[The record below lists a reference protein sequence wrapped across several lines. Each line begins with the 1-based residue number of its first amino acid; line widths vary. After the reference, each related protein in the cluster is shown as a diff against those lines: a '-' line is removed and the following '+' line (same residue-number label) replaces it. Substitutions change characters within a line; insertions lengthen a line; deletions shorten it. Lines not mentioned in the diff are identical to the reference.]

1 MTTNSNDYRH
11 ALEHISFTDN
21 AKQHMANS
29 IAQSVASS
37 DAATAQS
44 NFNGTRRKPRIAR
57 HPVRTVARIAAVT
70 AVLAIVIG
78 GAGTAMATGVLP
90 LPSDMLS
97 DIFDGPASQTEIID
111 RIGRP
116 VGASCSNNGVTVT
129 ADAIMGDKD
138 MVTIAY
144 TLTFDDPAALKKL
157 SEPGE
162 NGTIAGSVDGNVYV
176 DGEHGGQGQSWLID
190 KNPNDS
196 SIQYFAQFSVESPGL
211 MGRTV
216 RTHINSLVV
225 PRAGKELP
233 EYKKI
238 LTGPWDLKF
247 QLNYEDTSVTIPAPK
262 SVNFNGTKATI
273 QEATVSCVGVSVR
286 YNIDRS
292 IEHDNNSGKM
302 SQNMEESMD
311 AVGNIPLI
319 VTFKDGSRSK
329 CKIVCDLMHLEGA
342 ESLGEYTEDFYA
354 GMPAVTRHSYGKGK
368 LYYIGTCME
377 EDGIAKILSMA
388 VEDAGAEPVAG
399 AGNGLEI
406 VKRNREGKSFYFVMN
421 FRDEEL
427 EIPEEFA
434 GKTDLLSG
442 NAVGKGEKLPK
453 FGVKIVVE

>member
-157 SEPGE
+157 SDPGE

-319 VTFKDGSRSK
+319 VTFKDGHVEDTTSHSGYFANK
-329 CKIVCDLMHLEGA
+329 LDNGTTDVHKTWPFSQVCDTDKIA
-342 ESLGEYTEDFYA
+342 S
-354 GMPAVTRHSYGKGK
+354 VQ
-368 LYYIGTCME
+368 IGDTV
-377 EDGIAKILSMA
+377 I
-388 VEDAGAEPVAG
+388 P
-399 AGNGLEI
+399 
-406 VKRNREGKSFYFVMN
+406 MN
-421 FRDEEL
+421 
-427 EIPEEFA
+427 
-434 GKTDLLSG
+434 S
-442 NAVGKGEKLPK
+442 
-453 FGVKIVVE
+453 

>member
-262 SVNFNGTKATI
+262 FVNFNGTKATI

-311 AVGNIPLI
+311 AVCNIPLI
-319 VTFKDGSRSK
+319 VTFKDG
-329 CKIVCDLMHLEGA
+329 H
-342 ESLGEYTEDFYA
+342 
-354 GMPAVTRHSYGKGK
+354 
-368 LYYIGTCME
+368 
-377 EDGIAKILSMA
+377 
-388 VEDAGAEPVAG
+388 VEDATSHSGYFANKLD
-399 AGNGLEI
+399 NGTTDVHKTWPFSQVCDTDKI
-406 VKRNREGKSFYFVMN
+406 ASVQIGDTVIPMN
-421 FRDEEL
+421 
-427 EIPEEFA
+427 
-434 GKTDLLSG
+434 S
-442 NAVGKGEKLPK
+442 
-453 FGVKIVVE
+453 

>member
-37 DAATAQS
+37 HAATAQS

-319 VTFKDGSRSK
+319 VTFKDG
-329 CKIVCDLMHLEGA
+329 H
-342 ESLGEYTEDFYA
+342 
-354 GMPAVTRHSYGKGK
+354 
-368 LYYIGTCME
+368 
-377 EDGIAKILSMA
+377 
-388 VEDAGAEPVAG
+388 VEDATSHSGYFANKLD
-399 AGNGLEI
+399 NGTTDVHKTRPFSQVCDTDKI
-406 VKRNREGKSFYFVMN
+406 ASVQIGDTVIPMN
-421 FRDEEL
+421 
-427 EIPEEFA
+427 
-434 GKTDLLSG
+434 S
-442 NAVGKGEKLPK
+442 
-453 FGVKIVVE
+453 

>member
-319 VTFKDGSRSK
+319 VTFKDG
-329 CKIVCDLMHLEGA
+329 H
-342 ESLGEYTEDFYA
+342 
-354 GMPAVTRHSYGKGK
+354 
-368 LYYIGTCME
+368 
-377 EDGIAKILSMA
+377 
-388 VEDAGAEPVAG
+388 VEDATSHSGYFANKLD
-399 AGNGLEI
+399 NGTTDVHKTWPFSQVYDTDKI
-406 VKRNREGKSFYFVMN
+406 ASVQIGDTVIPMN
-421 FRDEEL
+421 
-427 EIPEEFA
+427 
-434 GKTDLLSG
+434 S
-442 NAVGKGEKLPK
+442 
-453 FGVKIVVE
+453 

>member
-196 SIQYFAQFSVESPGL
+196 SIQYFAQFSVESPDL

-319 VTFKDGSRSK
+319 VTFKDG
-329 CKIVCDLMHLEGA
+329 H
-342 ESLGEYTEDFYA
+342 
-354 GMPAVTRHSYGKGK
+354 
-368 LYYIGTCME
+368 
-377 EDGIAKILSMA
+377 
-388 VEDAGAEPVAG
+388 VEDATSHSGYFANKLD
-399 AGNGLEI
+399 NGTTDVHKTWPFSQVCDTDKI
-406 VKRNREGKSFYFVMN
+406 ASVQIGDTVIPMN
-421 FRDEEL
+421 
-427 EIPEEFA
+427 
-434 GKTDLLSG
+434 S
-442 NAVGKGEKLPK
+442 
-453 FGVKIVVE
+453 

>member
-44 NFNGTRRKPRIAR
+44 NFNGTRRKPHIAR

-70 AVLAIVIG
+70 AVLAIIIG

-319 VTFKDGSRSK
+319 VTFKDG
-329 CKIVCDLMHLEGA
+329 H
-342 ESLGEYTEDFYA
+342 
-354 GMPAVTRHSYGKGK
+354 
-368 LYYIGTCME
+368 
-377 EDGIAKILSMA
+377 
-388 VEDAGAEPVAG
+388 VEDATSHSGYFANKLD
-399 AGNGLEI
+399 NGTTDVHKTWPFSQVCDTDKI
-406 VKRNREGKSFYFVMN
+406 ASVQIGDTVIPMN
-421 FRDEEL
+421 
-427 EIPEEFA
+427 
-434 GKTDLLSG
+434 S
-442 NAVGKGEKLPK
+442 
-453 FGVKIVVE
+453 

>member
-176 DGEHGGQGQSWLID
+176 DGEHGGLGQSWLID

-196 SIQYFAQFSVESPGL
+196 SIQYFVQFSVESPGL

-286 YNIDRS
+286 YNINRS

-319 VTFKDGSRSK
+319 VTFKDG
-329 CKIVCDLMHLEGA
+329 H
-342 ESLGEYTEDFYA
+342 
-354 GMPAVTRHSYGKGK
+354 
-368 LYYIGTCME
+368 
-377 EDGIAKILSMA
+377 
-388 VEDAGAEPVAG
+388 VEDATSHSGYFANKLD
-399 AGNGLEI
+399 NGTTDVHKTWPFSQVCDTDKI
-406 VKRNREGKSFYFVMN
+406 ASVQIGDTVIPMN
-421 FRDEEL
+421 
-427 EIPEEFA
+427 
-434 GKTDLLSG
+434 S
-442 NAVGKGEKLPK
+442 
-453 FGVKIVVE
+453 

>member
-319 VTFKDGSRSK
+319 VTFKDG
-329 CKIVCDLMHLEGA
+329 H
-342 ESLGEYTEDFYA
+342 
-354 GMPAVTRHSYGKGK
+354 
-368 LYYIGTCME
+368 
-377 EDGIAKILSMA
+377 
-388 VEDAGAEPVAG
+388 VEDATSHSGYFANKLD
-399 AGNGLEI
+399 NGTTDVHKTWPFSQVCDTDKI
-406 VKRNREGKSFYFVMN
+406 ASVQIGDTVIPMN
-421 FRDEEL
+421 L
-427 EIPEEFA
+427 
-434 GKTDLLSG
+434 
-442 NAVGKGEKLPK
+442 
-453 FGVKIVVE
+453 

>member
-78 GAGTAMATGVLP
+78 GVGTAMATGVLP

-273 QEATVSCVGVSVR
+273 QEATVSRVGVSVR

-319 VTFKDGSRSK
+319 VTFKDG
-329 CKIVCDLMHLEGA
+329 H
-342 ESLGEYTEDFYA
+342 
-354 GMPAVTRHSYGKGK
+354 
-368 LYYIGTCME
+368 
-377 EDGIAKILSMA
+377 
-388 VEDAGAEPVAG
+388 VEDATSHSGYFANKLD
-399 AGNGLEI
+399 NGTTDVHKTWPFSQVCDTDKI
-406 VKRNREGKSFYFVMN
+406 ASVQIGDTVIPMN
-421 FRDEEL
+421 
-427 EIPEEFA
+427 
-434 GKTDLLSG
+434 S
-442 NAVGKGEKLPK
+442 
-453 FGVKIVVE
+453 

>member
-97 DIFDGPASQTEIID
+97 DIFDGPASQPEIID

-319 VTFKDGSRSK
+319 VTFKDG
-329 CKIVCDLMHLEGA
+329 H
-342 ESLGEYTEDFYA
+342 
-354 GMPAVTRHSYGKGK
+354 
-368 LYYIGTCME
+368 
-377 EDGIAKILSMA
+377 
-388 VEDAGAEPVAG
+388 VEDATSHSGYFANKLD
-399 AGNGLEI
+399 NGTTDVHKTWPFSQVCDTDKI
-406 VKRNREGKSFYFVMN
+406 ASVQIGDTVIPMN
-421 FRDEEL
+421 
-427 EIPEEFA
+427 
-434 GKTDLLSG
+434 S
-442 NAVGKGEKLPK
+442 
-453 FGVKIVVE
+453 

>member
-247 QLNYEDTSVTIPAPK
+247 QLNYEDTSVTISAPK

-319 VTFKDGSRSK
+319 VTFKDG
-329 CKIVCDLMHLEGA
+329 H
-342 ESLGEYTEDFYA
+342 
-354 GMPAVTRHSYGKGK
+354 
-368 LYYIGTCME
+368 
-377 EDGIAKILSMA
+377 
-388 VEDAGAEPVAG
+388 VEDATSHSGYFANKLD
-399 AGNGLEI
+399 NGTTDVHKTWPFSQVCDTDKI
-406 VKRNREGKSFYFVMN
+406 ASVQIGDTVIPMN
-421 FRDEEL
+421 
-427 EIPEEFA
+427 
-434 GKTDLLSG
+434 S
-442 NAVGKGEKLPK
+442 
-453 FGVKIVVE
+453 

>member
-319 VTFKDGSRSK
+319 VTFKDG
-329 CKIVCDLMHLEGA
+329 H
-342 ESLGEYTEDFYA
+342 
-354 GMPAVTRHSYGKGK
+354 
-368 LYYIGTCME
+368 
-377 EDGIAKILSMA
+377 
-388 VEDAGAEPVAG
+388 VEDATSHSGYFANKLD
-399 AGNGLEI
+399 NGTTDVSKTWPFSQVCDTDKI
-406 VKRNREGKSFYFVMN
+406 ASVQIGDTVIPMN
-421 FRDEEL
+421 
-427 EIPEEFA
+427 
-434 GKTDLLSG
+434 S
-442 NAVGKGEKLPK
+442 
-453 FGVKIVVE
+453 

>member
-211 MGRTV
+211 MGGTV

-319 VTFKDGSRSK
+319 VTFKDG
-329 CKIVCDLMHLEGA
+329 H
-342 ESLGEYTEDFYA
+342 
-354 GMPAVTRHSYGKGK
+354 
-368 LYYIGTCME
+368 
-377 EDGIAKILSMA
+377 
-388 VEDAGAEPVAG
+388 VEDATSHSGYFANKLD
-399 AGNGLEI
+399 NGTTDVHKTWPFSQVCDTDKI
-406 VKRNREGKSFYFVMN
+406 ASVQIGDTVIPMN
-421 FRDEEL
+421 
-427 EIPEEFA
+427 
-434 GKTDLLSG
+434 S
-442 NAVGKGEKLPK
+442 
-453 FGVKIVVE
+453 

>member
-11 ALEHISFTDN
+11 ALEHISFTEN

-262 SVNFNGTKATI
+262 SVNLNGTKATI

-319 VTFKDGSRSK
+319 VTFKDG
-329 CKIVCDLMHLEGA
+329 H
-342 ESLGEYTEDFYA
+342 
-354 GMPAVTRHSYGKGK
+354 
-368 LYYIGTCME
+368 
-377 EDGIAKILSMA
+377 
-388 VEDAGAEPVAG
+388 VEDATSHSGYFANKLD
-399 AGNGLEI
+399 NGTTDVHKTWPFSQVCDTDKI
-406 VKRNREGKSFYFVMN
+406 ASVQIGDTVIPMN
-421 FRDEEL
+421 
-427 EIPEEFA
+427 
-434 GKTDLLSG
+434 S
-442 NAVGKGEKLPK
+442 
-453 FGVKIVVE
+453 

>member
-247 QLNYEDTSVTIPAPK
+247 QLSYEDTSVTIPAPK

-319 VTFKDGSRSK
+319 VTFKDG
-329 CKIVCDLMHLEGA
+329 H
-342 ESLGEYTEDFYA
+342 
-354 GMPAVTRHSYGKGK
+354 
-368 LYYIGTCME
+368 
-377 EDGIAKILSMA
+377 
-388 VEDAGAEPVAG
+388 VEDATSHSGYFANKLD
-399 AGNGLEI
+399 NGTTDVHKTWPFSQVCDTDKI
-406 VKRNREGKSFYFVMN
+406 ASVQIGDTVIPMN
-421 FRDEEL
+421 
-427 EIPEEFA
+427 
-434 GKTDLLSG
+434 S
-442 NAVGKGEKLPK
+442 
-453 FGVKIVVE
+453 

>member
-29 IAQSVASS
+29 IVQSVASS

-319 VTFKDGSRSK
+319 VTFKDG
-329 CKIVCDLMHLEGA
+329 H
-342 ESLGEYTEDFYA
+342 
-354 GMPAVTRHSYGKGK
+354 
-368 LYYIGTCME
+368 
-377 EDGIAKILSMA
+377 
-388 VEDAGAEPVAG
+388 VEDATSHSGYFANKLD
-399 AGNGLEI
+399 NGTTDVHKTWPFSQVCDTDKI
-406 VKRNREGKSFYFVMN
+406 ASVQIGDTVIPMN
-421 FRDEEL
+421 
-427 EIPEEFA
+427 
-434 GKTDLLSG
+434 S
-442 NAVGKGEKLPK
+442 
-453 FGVKIVVE
+453 

>member
-57 HPVRTVARIAAVT
+57 HPVRTVAHIAAVT

-319 VTFKDGSRSK
+319 VTFKDG
-329 CKIVCDLMHLEGA
+329 H
-342 ESLGEYTEDFYA
+342 
-354 GMPAVTRHSYGKGK
+354 
-368 LYYIGTCME
+368 
-377 EDGIAKILSMA
+377 
-388 VEDAGAEPVAG
+388 VEDATSHSGYFANKLD
-399 AGNGLEI
+399 NGTTDVHKTWPFSQVCDTDKI
-406 VKRNREGKSFYFVMN
+406 ASVQIGDTVIPMN
-421 FRDEEL
+421 
-427 EIPEEFA
+427 
-434 GKTDLLSG
+434 S
-442 NAVGKGEKLPK
+442 
-453 FGVKIVVE
+453 

>member
-57 HPVRTVARIAAVT
+57 HPVRTVARIAALT

-273 QEATVSCVGVSVR
+273 QEATISCVGVSVR

-302 SQNMEESMD
+302 SQNMKESMD

-319 VTFKDGSRSK
+319 VTFKDG
-329 CKIVCDLMHLEGA
+329 H
-342 ESLGEYTEDFYA
+342 
-354 GMPAVTRHSYGKGK
+354 
-368 LYYIGTCME
+368 
-377 EDGIAKILSMA
+377 
-388 VEDAGAEPVAG
+388 VEDATSHSGYFANKLD
-399 AGNGLEI
+399 NGTTDVHKTWPFSQVCDTDKI
-406 VKRNREGKSFYFVMN
+406 ASVQIGDTVIPMN
-421 FRDEEL
+421 
-427 EIPEEFA
+427 
-434 GKTDLLSG
+434 S
-442 NAVGKGEKLPK
+442 
-453 FGVKIVVE
+453 

>member
-273 QEATVSCVGVSVR
+273 QEATLSCVGVSVR

-319 VTFKDGSRSK
+319 VTFKDG
-329 CKIVCDLMHLEGA
+329 H
-342 ESLGEYTEDFYA
+342 
-354 GMPAVTRHSYGKGK
+354 
-368 LYYIGTCME
+368 
-377 EDGIAKILSMA
+377 
-388 VEDAGAEPVAG
+388 VEDATSHSGYFANKLD
-399 AGNGLEI
+399 NGTTDVHKTWPFSQVCDTDKI
-406 VKRNREGKSFYFVMN
+406 ASVQIGDTVIPMN
-421 FRDEEL
+421 
-427 EIPEEFA
+427 
-434 GKTDLLSG
+434 S
-442 NAVGKGEKLPK
+442 
-453 FGVKIVVE
+453 

>member
-97 DIFDGPASQTEIID
+97 DIFDGPASQSEIID

-196 SIQYFAQFSVESPGL
+196 NIQYFAQFSVESPGL

-319 VTFKDGSRSK
+319 VTFKDG
-329 CKIVCDLMHLEGA
+329 H
-342 ESLGEYTEDFYA
+342 
-354 GMPAVTRHSYGKGK
+354 
-368 LYYIGTCME
+368 
-377 EDGIAKILSMA
+377 
-388 VEDAGAEPVAG
+388 VEDATSHSGYFANKLD
-399 AGNGLEI
+399 NGTTDVHKTWPFSQVCDTDKI
-406 VKRNREGKSFYFVMN
+406 ASVQIGDTVIPMN
-421 FRDEEL
+421 
-427 EIPEEFA
+427 
-434 GKTDLLSG
+434 S
-442 NAVGKGEKLPK
+442 
-453 FGVKIVVE
+453 

>member
-116 VGASCSNNGVTVT
+116 VGASCSNTGVTVT

-319 VTFKDGSRSK
+319 VTFKDG
-329 CKIVCDLMHLEGA
+329 H
-342 ESLGEYTEDFYA
+342 
-354 GMPAVTRHSYGKGK
+354 
-368 LYYIGTCME
+368 
-377 EDGIAKILSMA
+377 
-388 VEDAGAEPVAG
+388 VEDATSHSGYFANKLD
-399 AGNGLEI
+399 NGTTDVHKTWPFSQVCDTDKI
-406 VKRNREGKSFYFVMN
+406 ASVQIGDTVIPMN
-421 FRDEEL
+421 
-427 EIPEEFA
+427 
-434 GKTDLLSG
+434 S
-442 NAVGKGEKLPK
+442 
-453 FGVKIVVE
+453 

>member
-273 QEATVSCVGVSVR
+273 QEATVSCVGISVR

-319 VTFKDGSRSK
+319 VTFKDG
-329 CKIVCDLMHLEGA
+329 H
-342 ESLGEYTEDFYA
+342 
-354 GMPAVTRHSYGKGK
+354 
-368 LYYIGTCME
+368 
-377 EDGIAKILSMA
+377 
-388 VEDAGAEPVAG
+388 VEDATSHSGYFANKLD
-399 AGNGLEI
+399 NGTTDVHKTWPFSQVCDTDKI
-406 VKRNREGKSFYFVMN
+406 ASVQIGDTVIPMN
-421 FRDEEL
+421 
-427 EIPEEFA
+427 
-434 GKTDLLSG
+434 S
-442 NAVGKGEKLPK
+442 
-453 FGVKIVVE
+453 

>member
-37 DAATAQS
+37 DTATAQS

-319 VTFKDGSRSK
+319 VTFKDG
-329 CKIVCDLMHLEGA
+329 H
-342 ESLGEYTEDFYA
+342 
-354 GMPAVTRHSYGKGK
+354 
-368 LYYIGTCME
+368 
-377 EDGIAKILSMA
+377 
-388 VEDAGAEPVAG
+388 VEDATSHSGYFANKLD
-399 AGNGLEI
+399 NGTTDVHKTWPFSQVCDTDKIASLQI
-406 VKRNREGKSFYFVMN
+406 GDTVIPMN
-421 FRDEEL
+421 
-427 EIPEEFA
+427 
-434 GKTDLLSG
+434 S
-442 NAVGKGEKLPK
+442 
-453 FGVKIVVE
+453 

>member
-233 EYKKI
+233 EYKII

-292 IEHDNNSGKM
+292 TEHDNNSGKM

-319 VTFKDGSRSK
+319 VTFKDG
-329 CKIVCDLMHLEGA
+329 H
-342 ESLGEYTEDFYA
+342 
-354 GMPAVTRHSYGKGK
+354 
-368 LYYIGTCME
+368 
-377 EDGIAKILSMA
+377 
-388 VEDAGAEPVAG
+388 VEDATSHSGYFANKLD
-399 AGNGLEI
+399 NGTTDVHKTWPFSQVCDTDKI
-406 VKRNREGKSFYFVMN
+406 ASVQIGDTVIPMN
-421 FRDEEL
+421 
-427 EIPEEFA
+427 
-434 GKTDLLSG
+434 S
-442 NAVGKGEKLPK
+442 
-453 FGVKIVVE
+453 

>member
-319 VTFKDGSRSK
+319 VTFKDG
-329 CKIVCDLMHLEGA
+329 H
-342 ESLGEYTEDFYA
+342 
-354 GMPAVTRHSYGKGK
+354 
-368 LYYIGTCME
+368 
-377 EDGIAKILSMA
+377 
-388 VEDAGAEPVAG
+388 VEDATSHSGYFANKLD
-399 AGNGLEI
+399 NGI
-406 VKRNREGKSFYFVMN
+406 TDVHKTWPFSQVCDTDKIASVQIGDTVIPMN
-421 FRDEEL
+421 
-427 EIPEEFA
+427 
-434 GKTDLLSG
+434 S
-442 NAVGKGEKLPK
+442 
-453 FGVKIVVE
+453 

>member
-78 GAGTAMATGVLP
+78 GAGTAVATGILP

-319 VTFKDGSRSK
+319 VTFKDG
-329 CKIVCDLMHLEGA
+329 H
-342 ESLGEYTEDFYA
+342 
-354 GMPAVTRHSYGKGK
+354 
-368 LYYIGTCME
+368 
-377 EDGIAKILSMA
+377 
-388 VEDAGAEPVAG
+388 VEDATSHSGYFANKLD
-399 AGNGLEI
+399 NGTTDVHKTWPFSQVCDTDKI
-406 VKRNREGKSFYFVMN
+406 ASVQIGDTVIPMN
-421 FRDEEL
+421 
-427 EIPEEFA
+427 
-434 GKTDLLSG
+434 S
-442 NAVGKGEKLPK
+442 
-453 FGVKIVVE
+453 

>member
-319 VTFKDGSRSK
+319 VTFKDG
-329 CKIVCDLMHLEGA
+329 H
-342 ESLGEYTEDFYA
+342 
-354 GMPAVTRHSYGKGK
+354 
-368 LYYIGTCME
+368 
-377 EDGIAKILSMA
+377 
-388 VEDAGAEPVAG
+388 VEDATSHSGYFANKLD
-399 AGNGLEI
+399 NGTTDVHKTWPFSQVWDTDKI
-406 VKRNREGKSFYFVMN
+406 ASVQIGDTVIPMN
-421 FRDEEL
+421 
-427 EIPEEFA
+427 
-434 GKTDLLSG
+434 S
-442 NAVGKGEKLPK
+442 
-453 FGVKIVVE
+453 

>member
-144 TLTFDDPAALKKL
+144 TLTFDDPAALIKL

-319 VTFKDGSRSK
+319 VTFKDG
-329 CKIVCDLMHLEGA
+329 H
-342 ESLGEYTEDFYA
+342 
-354 GMPAVTRHSYGKGK
+354 
-368 LYYIGTCME
+368 
-377 EDGIAKILSMA
+377 
-388 VEDAGAEPVAG
+388 VEDATSHSGYFANKLD
-399 AGNGLEI
+399 NGTTDVHKTWPFSQVCDTDKI
-406 VKRNREGKSFYFVMN
+406 ASVQIGDTVIPMN
-421 FRDEEL
+421 
-427 EIPEEFA
+427 
-434 GKTDLLSG
+434 S
-442 NAVGKGEKLPK
+442 
-453 FGVKIVVE
+453 

>member
-116 VGASCSNNGVTVT
+116 VGASCSSNGVTVT

-319 VTFKDGSRSK
+319 VTFKDG
-329 CKIVCDLMHLEGA
+329 H
-342 ESLGEYTEDFYA
+342 
-354 GMPAVTRHSYGKGK
+354 
-368 LYYIGTCME
+368 
-377 EDGIAKILSMA
+377 
-388 VEDAGAEPVAG
+388 VEDATSHSGYFANKLD
-399 AGNGLEI
+399 NGTTDVHKTWPFSQVCDTDKI
-406 VKRNREGKSFYFVMN
+406 ASVQIGDTVIPMN
-421 FRDEEL
+421 
-427 EIPEEFA
+427 
-434 GKTDLLSG
+434 S
-442 NAVGKGEKLPK
+442 
-453 FGVKIVVE
+453 

>member
-129 ADAIMGDKD
+129 ADVIMGDKD

-196 SIQYFAQFSVESPGL
+196 SIQYFAQFSVESPDL

-273 QEATVSCVGVSVR
+273 QEATASCVGVSVR

-319 VTFKDGSRSK
+319 VTFKDG
-329 CKIVCDLMHLEGA
+329 H
-342 ESLGEYTEDFYA
+342 
-354 GMPAVTRHSYGKGK
+354 
-368 LYYIGTCME
+368 
-377 EDGIAKILSMA
+377 
-388 VEDAGAEPVAG
+388 VEDATSHSGYFANKLD
-399 AGNGLEI
+399 NGTTDVHKTWPFSQVCDTDKI
-406 VKRNREGKSFYFVMN
+406 ASVQIGDTVIPMN
-421 FRDEEL
+421 
-427 EIPEEFA
+427 
-434 GKTDLLSG
+434 S
-442 NAVGKGEKLPK
+442 
-453 FGVKIVVE
+453 

>member
-273 QEATVSCVGVSVR
+273 QEATASCVGVSVR

-302 SQNMEESMD
+302 SQNMKESMD

-319 VTFKDGSRSK
+319 VTFKDG
-329 CKIVCDLMHLEGA
+329 H
-342 ESLGEYTEDFYA
+342 
-354 GMPAVTRHSYGKGK
+354 
-368 LYYIGTCME
+368 
-377 EDGIAKILSMA
+377 
-388 VEDAGAEPVAG
+388 VEDATSHSGYFANKLD
-399 AGNGLEI
+399 NGTTDVHKTWPFSQVCDTDKI
-406 VKRNREGKSFYFVMN
+406 ASVQIGDTVIPMN
-421 FRDEEL
+421 
-427 EIPEEFA
+427 
-434 GKTDLLSG
+434 S
-442 NAVGKGEKLPK
+442 
-453 FGVKIVVE
+453 

>member
-176 DGEHGGQGQSWLID
+176 DGEHDGQGQSWLID

-319 VTFKDGSRSK
+319 VTFKDG
-329 CKIVCDLMHLEGA
+329 H
-342 ESLGEYTEDFYA
+342 
-354 GMPAVTRHSYGKGK
+354 
-368 LYYIGTCME
+368 
-377 EDGIAKILSMA
+377 
-388 VEDAGAEPVAG
+388 VEDATSHSGYFANKLD
-399 AGNGLEI
+399 NGTTDVHKTWPFSQVCDTDKI
-406 VKRNREGKSFYFVMN
+406 ASVQIGDTVIPMN
-421 FRDEEL
+421 
-427 EIPEEFA
+427 
-434 GKTDLLSG
+434 S
-442 NAVGKGEKLPK
+442 
-453 FGVKIVVE
+453 

>member
-311 AVGNIPLI
+311 TVGNIPLI
-319 VTFKDGSRSK
+319 VTFKDG
-329 CKIVCDLMHLEGA
+329 H
-342 ESLGEYTEDFYA
+342 
-354 GMPAVTRHSYGKGK
+354 
-368 LYYIGTCME
+368 
-377 EDGIAKILSMA
+377 
-388 VEDAGAEPVAG
+388 VEDATSHSGYFTNKLD
-399 AGNGLEI
+399 NGTTDVHKTWPFSQVCDTDKI
-406 VKRNREGKSFYFVMN
+406 ASVQIGDTVIPMN
-421 FRDEEL
+421 
-427 EIPEEFA
+427 
-434 GKTDLLSG
+434 S
-442 NAVGKGEKLPK
+442 
-453 FGVKIVVE
+453 

>member
-37 DAATAQS
+37 AAATAQS

-157 SEPGE
+157 SDPGE

-319 VTFKDGSRSK
+319 VTFKDG
-329 CKIVCDLMHLEGA
+329 H
-342 ESLGEYTEDFYA
+342 
-354 GMPAVTRHSYGKGK
+354 
-368 LYYIGTCME
+368 
-377 EDGIAKILSMA
+377 
-388 VEDAGAEPVAG
+388 VEDATSHSGYFANKLD
-399 AGNGLEI
+399 NGTTDVHKTWPFSQVCDTDKI
-406 VKRNREGKSFYFVMN
+406 ASVQIGDTVIPMN
-421 FRDEEL
+421 
-427 EIPEEFA
+427 
-434 GKTDLLSG
+434 S
-442 NAVGKGEKLPK
+442 
-453 FGVKIVVE
+453 

>member
-1 MTTNSNDYRH
+1 MTTDSNDYRH

-292 IEHDNNSGKM
+292 IEYDNNSGKM

-319 VTFKDGSRSK
+319 VTFKDG
-329 CKIVCDLMHLEGA
+329 H
-342 ESLGEYTEDFYA
+342 
-354 GMPAVTRHSYGKGK
+354 
-368 LYYIGTCME
+368 
-377 EDGIAKILSMA
+377 
-388 VEDAGAEPVAG
+388 VEDATSHSGYFANKLD
-399 AGNGLEI
+399 NGTTDVHKTWPFSQVCDTDKI
-406 VKRNREGKSFYFVMN
+406 ASVQIGDTVIPMN
-421 FRDEEL
+421 
-427 EIPEEFA
+427 
-434 GKTDLLSG
+434 S
-442 NAVGKGEKLPK
+442 
-453 FGVKIVVE
+453 

>member
-97 DIFDGPASQTEIID
+97 DIFDGPASQTEIIG

-319 VTFKDGSRSK
+319 VTFKDG
-329 CKIVCDLMHLEGA
+329 H
-342 ESLGEYTEDFYA
+342 
-354 GMPAVTRHSYGKGK
+354 
-368 LYYIGTCME
+368 
-377 EDGIAKILSMA
+377 
-388 VEDAGAEPVAG
+388 VEDATSHSGYFANKLD
-399 AGNGLEI
+399 NGTTDVHKTWPFSQVCDTDKI
-406 VKRNREGKSFYFVMN
+406 ASVQIGDTVIPMN
-421 FRDEEL
+421 
-427 EIPEEFA
+427 
-434 GKTDLLSG
+434 S
-442 NAVGKGEKLPK
+442 
-453 FGVKIVVE
+453 

>member
-302 SQNMEESMD
+302 SQNMEESMN

-319 VTFKDGSRSK
+319 VTFKDG
-329 CKIVCDLMHLEGA
+329 H
-342 ESLGEYTEDFYA
+342 
-354 GMPAVTRHSYGKGK
+354 
-368 LYYIGTCME
+368 
-377 EDGIAKILSMA
+377 
-388 VEDAGAEPVAG
+388 VEDATSHSGYFANKLD
-399 AGNGLEI
+399 NGTTDVHKTWPFSQVCDTDKI
-406 VKRNREGKSFYFVMN
+406 ASVQIGDTVIPMN
-421 FRDEEL
+421 
-427 EIPEEFA
+427 
-434 GKTDLLSG
+434 S
-442 NAVGKGEKLPK
+442 
-453 FGVKIVVE
+453 

>member
-111 RIGRP
+111 RIDRP

-319 VTFKDGSRSK
+319 VTFKDG
-329 CKIVCDLMHLEGA
+329 H
-342 ESLGEYTEDFYA
+342 
-354 GMPAVTRHSYGKGK
+354 
-368 LYYIGTCME
+368 
-377 EDGIAKILSMA
+377 
-388 VEDAGAEPVAG
+388 VEDATSHSGYFANKLD
-399 AGNGLEI
+399 NGTTD
-406 VKRNREGKSFYFVMN
+406 VH
-421 FRDEEL
+421 
-427 EIPEEFA
+427 
-434 GKTDLLSG
+434 KTWPFSQVCDTD
-442 NAVGKGEKLPK
+442 
-453 FGVKIVVE
+453 KIVSVQIGDTVIPMNS

>member
-262 SVNFNGTKATI
+262 SVNFNGTKVTI

-319 VTFKDGSRSK
+319 VTFKDG
-329 CKIVCDLMHLEGA
+329 H
-342 ESLGEYTEDFYA
+342 
-354 GMPAVTRHSYGKGK
+354 
-368 LYYIGTCME
+368 
-377 EDGIAKILSMA
+377 
-388 VEDAGAEPVAG
+388 VEDATSHCGYFANKLD
-399 AGNGLEI
+399 NGTTDVHKTWPFSQVCDTDKI
-406 VKRNREGKSFYFVMN
+406 ASVQIGDTVIPMN
-421 FRDEEL
+421 
-427 EIPEEFA
+427 
-434 GKTDLLSG
+434 S
-442 NAVGKGEKLPK
+442 
-453 FGVKIVVE
+453 

>member
-44 NFNGTRRKPRIAR
+44 NFNGTRHKPRIAR

-319 VTFKDGSRSK
+319 VTFKDG
-329 CKIVCDLMHLEGA
+329 H
-342 ESLGEYTEDFYA
+342 
-354 GMPAVTRHSYGKGK
+354 
-368 LYYIGTCME
+368 
-377 EDGIAKILSMA
+377 
-388 VEDAGAEPVAG
+388 VEDATSHSGYFANKLD
-399 AGNGLEI
+399 NGTTDVHKTWPFSQVCDTDKI
-406 VKRNREGKSFYFVMN
+406 ASVQIGDTVIPMN
-421 FRDEEL
+421 
-427 EIPEEFA
+427 
-434 GKTDLLSG
+434 S
-442 NAVGKGEKLPK
+442 
-453 FGVKIVVE
+453 